1 MATNS
6 IPGALDKR
14 SSLEV
19 SKGSGNYSSTHSAS
33 MTWAEQLRQLLVA
46 VLTPLASLRLTVGLL
61 AMSVFVVWV
70 ATLEQTRYDIWT
82 VKQLHFPHWFVRIP
96 LQTFFPPAWF
106 PTFQQVP
113 GAVYLP
119 SGFLLIVSMLLNL
132 SAAHILRMR
141 IQARGSRLVIGGIV
155 FLLAAAV
162 TWAVIFSGQNAEG
175 FQVQPPVSY
184 HQMWVMMQVSMWG
197 IVIVAAVAAFRMAA
211 SRKLERVLLTSMGVV
226 MAAVLFAVMAL
237 GEKAFLG
244 DSAMRVLW
252 QLIQAS
258 MAGLVAMV
266 AAAMVFKQKAGMV
279 VIHLGI
285 AMLLVNEIYVST
297 TNEEQQMMMGEGDKT
312 AHTVDIRSLEM
323 IIADTANPE
332 SNRLIT
338 IPKHKLVVDQKID
351 HTDLPFLVEVLALY
365 PNSEIVNP
373 DQTNGPAATQGIGL
387 RFAAIPIP
395 VSTGTEMDAKPDQAT
410 AYVRLFDRQ
419 TNRDLG
425 VWMISQVVFDNG
437 FIDEVTVAD
446 KAYKIGL
453 RYKHIYKPYSVEL
466 VDAQREDYLGTKTPK
481 WFASEFLLTDESQKV
496 DRLRQVVS
504 MNNPLRYRDET
515 FYQSRHWTQETPTGK
530 RDFTALQIVRN
541 QGWMIPYVACMYVV
555 VGLIAQFGNSLIA
568 FLEKRRKATVL
579 ESDSNRANSKN
590 KLQQPRQIH
599 SVDPMIDRA
608 ANRQKSWTWMALI
621 LFGLAAG
628 YALSGYGKSRSAIVK
643 EGMRLDRWGQLPVT
657 SGGRVQPLDSLA
669 RNLARQL
676 GNRETVVDQ
685 FDKRQPAIRWFADM
699 VYEAPGYDKYSL
711 VRIDDLNVLGS
722 LGLPIKKGFK
732 YTLEELESVQPTLDG
747 LIEQFATVPEKDW
760 NNTQKR
766 LQDVRSKLNMLF
778 AVRLAFGNPQ
788 QRFADDQTF
797 DRWQLYQKVSAS
809 SQVPLAVPQSD
820 PDAPWTNLTRAYAQ
834 SDALELAKKFNQ
846 TTVSGVAKI
855 LTDSELIQPAR
866 NQMIRERMIDELLQ
880 SKTIADLLV
889 EQLGIESTE
898 KLREQMLAKWELF
911 PRSIY
916 DEMLPRVANV
926 VDSTIAMRIDEL
938 YASTQQLMQQ
948 SLGSETDKLP
958 EPPNDIAQSW
968 MQMEPF
974 FRDRDATQFNSAV
987 DRALAAV
994 KQTPPTGYSA
1004 AKISSEMLYNGYA
1017 PFYMATL
1024 LYFFAAA
1031 LSGFGWIRLPHSF
1044 NQAATWIL
1052 SLAVAIHVF
1061 GIILRVVISG
1071 RAPVTNLYSSF
1082 IFVSAAA
1089 VVLLMVVERLT
1100 RLGIGN
1106 CLAGLIGAE
1115 SLLWAWSI
1123 SIRDGDTFTVLQAVL
1138 DTQFWLSTH
1147 VIVISLGYAATI
1159 AAGFLGIAFLFG
1171 SLLSRK
1177 FSGPTRRLW
1186 VDLIYGVTCF
1196 ALLCSFFGTVLGG
1209 LWADDSWG
1217 RFWGWDPK
1225 ENGALM
1231 IVLWNA
1237 VLLHARWAGLVKQ
1250 TGIAVLAVLGNIV
1263 TIWSWEGVNQLGQG
1277 LHSYGF
1283 SEDRLFWV
1291 GIFVLV
1297 NVAIASL
1304 AFIPNQFHR
1313 SSMTQTG

>member
-6 IPGALDKR
+6 IPGALDNR
-14 SSLEV
+14 SPLDSPRGAGGF
-19 SKGSGNYSSTHSAS
+19 STTQSAASSWT
-33 MTWAEQLRQLLVA
+33 EQLQRLLVA
-46 VLTPLASLRLTVGLL
+46 CLTPLASLRLTVGLL
-61 AMSVFVVWV
+61 AVSVFVVWV

-113 GAVYLP
+113 GAIYLP
-119 SGFLLIVSMLLNL
+119 SGFLLIVAMLLNL
-132 SAAHILRMR
+132 TAAHVLRMR
-141 IQARGSRLVIGGIV
+141 VQARGSRLWIGLVV
-155 FLLAAAV
+155 FALAAAV
-162 TWAVIFSGQNAEG
+162 TWAVVFSGQNAEG

-184 HQMWVMMQVSMWG
+184 HQMWLMMQVSMWG
-197 IVIVAAVAAFRMAA
+197 IVIVAAVSAFRLES

-226 MAAVLFAVMAL
+226 MAAVLFAVLAL
-237 GEKAFLG
+237 GEKSFLG

-258 MAGLVAMV
+258 VAGLVAMV
-266 AAAMVFKQKAGMV
+266 AAALVFKQKAGMV

-312 AHTVDIRSLEM
+312 AHTVDIRSIEM
-323 IIADTANPE
+323 VIADTSNPDANQ
-332 SNRLIT
+332 LIT
-338 IPKHKLVVDQKID
+338 VPKQKLITDQKID
-351 HTDLPFLVEVLALY
+351 HPELPFVVEVLAFY

-373 DQTNGPAATQGIGL
+373 EQAPGPAATQGIGL
-387 RFAAIPIP
+387 RFAAVSIP
-395 VSTGTEMDAKPDQAT
+395 VTTGTEMDAKPDQAT
-410 AYVRLFDRQ
+410 AYVKLYDRQ
-419 TNRDLG
+419 TQAPLG
-425 VWMISQVVFDNG
+425 VWMMSQVVFDNG
-437 FIDEVTVAD
+437 FIDEVTVAG

-453 RYKHIYKPYSVEL
+453 RYKHIYKPYMVEL
-466 VDAQREDYLGTKTPK
+466 VDAQRENYLGTNTPK

-515 FYQSRHWTQETPTGK
+515 FYQSRHWTQDTPAGK
-530 RDFTALQIVRN
+530 RDFTSLQIVRN
-541 QGWMIPYVACMYVV
+541 KGWMIPYVACMYVV
-555 VGLIAQFGNSLIA
+555 VGLIAQFGTSLVA
-568 FLEKRRKATVL
+568 FLEKRRKTALL
-579 ESDSNRANSKN
+579 ENESKLAAANSKPAKIPQN
-590 KLQQPRQIH
+590 KSKEAQSLVPSR
-599 SVDPMIDRA
+599 SA
-608 ANRQKSWTWMALI
+608 AWPWLALI

-628 YALSGYGKSRSAIVK
+628 YALSGFGKSRAPIVK
-643 EGMRLDRWGQLPVT
+643 EAMRLDRWGQLPVT
-657 SGGRVQPLDSLA
+657 FGGRVQPLDSLA

-685 FDKRQPAIRWFADM
+685 FDKRQPAVRWLADL
-699 VYEAPGYDKYSL
+699 VYEATGYDQYA
-711 VRIDDLNVLGS
+711 VMRIDDLNVLGS

-732 YTLEELESVQPTLDG
+732 YSLAELESVQTTLDG
-747 LIEQFATVPEKDW
+747 LIAQFAEVPEKDW

-778 AVRLAFGNPQ
+778 AVRLAFGNPR
-788 QRFADDQTF
+788 QRVADDQLF
-797 DRWQLYQKVSAS
+797 DRWQLYQRVSGS
-809 SQVPLAVPQSD
+809 TQVPLAIPQSD
-820 PDAPWTNLTRAYAQ
+820 PDAPWTTLTRAYAQ
-834 SDALELAKKFNQ
+834 ADTVALAKKFNQ
-846 TTVSGVAKI
+846 STITGLAKS
-855 LTDSELIQPAR
+855 LTDAELIQPAR
-866 NQMIRERMIDELLQ
+866 DQMIRERMIDEILQ
-880 SKTIADLLV
+880 SKTIAEMLV
-889 EQLGIESTE
+889 KQLGIEDIE
-898 KLREQMLAKWELF
+898 KLRERMLANWELF
-911 PRSIY
+911 PRTIY
-916 DEMLPRVANV
+916 DEMLPRISNI

-938 YASTQQLMQQ
+938 YSSTAQLLQQG
-948 SLGSETDKLP
+948 LGSSSDTLP
-958 EPPNDIAQSW
+958 EPPNQIAQHW
-968 MQMEPF
+968 MLLEPA
-974 FRDRDATQFNSAV
+974 FRNKDANQFNSAV
-987 DRALAAV
+987 DQVLAAV
-994 KQTPPTGYSA
+994 KQAPPTGYG
-1004 AKISSEMLYNGYA
+1004 SSKVASELLYNGYS

-1024 LYFFAAA
+1024 LYFLAAA
-1031 LSGFGWIRLPHSF
+1031 VSGFGWIRWPQSF

-1052 SLAVAIHVF
+1052 GLAVAIHVF
-1061 GIILRVVISG
+1061 GIVLRVIISG

-1106 CLAGLIGAE
+1106 FLAGLIGAE

-1171 SLLSRK
+1171 SLLSRR

-1250 TGIAVLAVLGNIV
+1250 TGIAVLAILGNVV

-1291 GIFVLV
+1291 GIFVVV
-1297 NVAIASL
+1297 NLAIASL
-1304 AFIPNQFHR
+1304 AFIPQHFHR
-1313 SSMTQTG
+1313 STLTQ